1 MAGEET
7 LCEILYLK
15 KLDQDIFADL
25 KKRVENYYVL
35 KKSEYPSMVTKV
47 QIQMLNYQHNYNSNR
62 NSYSS
67 GVINHLMLRNAVKLG
82 TTRVTEKRRSR
93 DPVETWIILHAT
105 TV

>member
-35 KKSEYPSMVTKV
+35 NKAE
-47 QIQMLNYQHNYNSNR
+47 
-62 NSYSS
+62 
-67 GVINHLMLRNAVKLG
+67 
-82 TTRVTEKRRSR
+82 
-93 DPVETWIILHAT
+93 
-105 TV
+105 